1 MRAMVRVVIV
11 GGGIAGLAAARALAS
26 SPAGS
31 SPLRVTVVEAAP
43 RLGGKLHTELV
54 DGFLVEAGADSF
66 GTRGGRDGGA
76 LGLVEELGLGGEV
89 LPTPPKRVL
98 VMRRGRLLELPR
110 GLHLVVPT
118 DLGAV
123 FRSRLLSLPAKL
135 RVAAELA
142 RRPKADRTHG
152 PAGDGET
159 VAAFLRRH
167 FGRQYTERIAGPL
180 LAGIHSADPER
191 LSLGAAFPMLAGLE
205 ARWGSLIRGARET
218 AGRGGPSRVTLAG
231 GMGGLVDALAADLR
245 GAGVALVTG
254 KRVHALSRDPGGGR
268 YRIEVAGDVTILA
281 DAVVLATPPGVSA
294 AILAKE
300 STAPELAN
308 GLRAI
313 PHASTATVSL
323 GFAREQVRH
332 PLDALGFLVP
342 PSPDRGG
349 GSLAACTFASSKF
362 PGRAPEG
369 AVLLRAYLG
378 GDLPADDGELVDRA
392 LAGLTGVLGLR
403 GEPRI
408 ARVHRFVDA
417 NPRYE
422 PGHRERVAALEAAAP
437 PGLALAG
444 CAYHGV
450 GIPDCLASGH
460 RAAERVL
467 AALSSPGAPGERRA
481 PSSGA

>member
-1 MRAMVRVVIV
+1 MPRVVIV
-11 GGGIAGLAAARALAS
+11 GGGIAGLAAARALAQRA
-26 SPAGS
+26 AGLRPEGA
-31 SPLRVTVVEAAP
+31 PLRVTVVEAAP
-43 RLGGKLHTELV
+43 HLGGKLHTERA

-66 GTRGGRDGGA
+66 GTRRARDGGA
-76 LGLVEELGLGGEV
+76 LALVEELGLGGEV

-98 VMRRGRLLELPR
+98 VMRRGRLEELPR

-118 DLGAV
+118 DLGPV

-135 RVAAELA
+135 RVAAELV
-142 RRPKADRTHG
+142 RRP
-152 PAGDGET
+152 PAGRPEGSFGDGET

-191 LSLGAAFPMLAGLE
+191 LSLGAAFPMLAGME

-218 AGRGGPSRVTLAG
+218 AGSGGPSRVTLAG
-231 GMGGLVDALAADLR
+231 GMGSLTDALAADLR

-254 KRVHALSRDPGGGR
+254 KRVHRISRDPGGR
-268 YRIEVAGDVTILA
+268 FRIEIEGDVTALA

-294 AILAKE
+294 RLLAGD
-300 STAPELAN
+300 TAGLAD

-332 PLDALGFLVP
+332 PLDALGFLAP
-342 PSPDRGG
+342 PSTGRRNR
-349 GSLAACTFASSKF
+349 SLAACTFASSKF

-378 GDLPADDGELVDRA
+378 GDLPPDDGELAHRA
-392 LAGLTGVLGLR
+392 LAELSGVLGLR
-403 GEPRI
+403 GAPRI

-422 PGHRERVAALEAAAP
+422 PGHRARVAALEAAAP

-450 GIPDCLASGH
+450 GIPDCLASGR
-460 RAAERVL
+460 RAADRVL
-467 AALSSPGAPGERRA
+467 AALEAPARRA
-481 PSSGA
+481 AASGA

>member
-1 MRAMVRVVIV
+1 MRAMPRVVIV

-26 SPAGS
+26 SRAGS

-43 RLGGKLHTELV
+43 YLGGKLHTERV

-98 VMRRGRLLELPR
+98 VMGRGRLLALPR

-118 DLGAV
+118 DLGEV

-142 RRPKADRTHG
+142 RRPKAGRSG
-152 PAGDGET
+152 AGNGDAET

-167 FGRQYTERIAGPL
+167 FGRQYTERIAAPL

-205 ARWGSLIRGARET
+205 ARWGSLIRGARESV
-218 AGRGGPSRVTLAG
+218 GSGGPSRVTLAG
-231 GMGGLVDALAADLR
+231 GMGSLVDALAADLR
-245 GAGVALVTG
+245 GAGVALVPG
-254 KRVHALSRDPGGGR
+254 KRVRAISRDPASGR
-268 YRIEVAGDVTILA
+268 YRVEIEGDVTALA

-294 AILAKE
+294 ALHAAR
-300 STAPELAN
+300 APDVAAA
-308 GLRAI
+308 LRAI

-342 PSPDRGG
+342 PSPDRRSR
-349 GSLAACTFASSKF
+349 SLAACTFASSKF

-369 AVLLRAYLG
+369 SVLLRAYLG
-378 GDLPADDGELVDRA
+378 GDIPADDGELIDRA
-392 LAGLTGVLGLR
+392 LAELTGVLGLR
-403 GEPRI
+403 GAPRI

-422 PGHRERVAALEAAAP
+422 PGHRARVAALEAAAP

-450 GIPDCLASGH
+450 GIPDCLASGR

-467 AALSSPGAPGERRA
+467 AALSSPERKA
-481 PSSGA
+481 AASGT